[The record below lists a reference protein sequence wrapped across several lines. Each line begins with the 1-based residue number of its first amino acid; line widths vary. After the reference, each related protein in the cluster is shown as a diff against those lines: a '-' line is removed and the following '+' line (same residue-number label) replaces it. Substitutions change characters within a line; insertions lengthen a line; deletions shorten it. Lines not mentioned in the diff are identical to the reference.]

1 MGYAG
6 QKCTATSRIIVE
18 DAAYGKFR
26 DQLAAAVA
34 GLGVLDPAQ
43 DGTLVGPVITAVA
56 RDSALAAV
64 GASGGTVLAGGAALH
79 PPGVFLTPAL
89 GRLGAPARPVAP
101 PQ

>member
-64 GASGGTVLAGGAALH
+64 GASGGTVLAGGAALDA
-79 PPGVFLTPAL
+79 PGVYLAPTPGAL
-89 GRLGAPARPVAP
+89 GSPAAALAT
-101 PQ
+101 Q